1 MQAVRLVW
9 LAFAALV
16 AALFVVIPASALDVP
31 KLEGRVNDHADMLSA
46 DAEARIERTL
56 ESHEKATGQQFAVL
70 TIESL
75 EGDDLKD
82 FSIRTAEAWKL
93 GRAKEDDGLLLL
105 VVKKERMINIEVG
118 HGLEGT
124 VTDALSSRIIR
135 GVMEPAFKAG
145 DFAGGI
151 EGALNELV
159 RRESGGRAEAPPP
172 PPAPRERGPSPLS
185 LIILLLIFGPFLLR
199 LFGAGGGGGG
209 FGRRGRF
216 GGWYGGSW
224 GGFGGGGFSSGGF
237 GGGGFGGGGGF
248 SGGGGS
254 FGGGGASG
262 RW

>member
-1 MQAVRLVW
+1 VNAVRLVW
-9 LAFAALV
+9 LAFATIL
-16 AALFVVIPASALDVP
+16 AALFVVGPASALDVP
-31 KLEGRVNDHADMLSA
+31 KLEGRVNDRADMLSA

-56 ESHEKATGQQFAVL
+56 EAHEKATGEQFAVL

-75 EGDDLKD
+75 EGDDLKG
-82 FSIRTAEAWKL
+82 FSIRTVEAWKL
-93 GRAKEDDGLLLL
+93 GREKEDDGLLLL

-124 VTDALSSRIIR
+124 ITDALSSRIIR
-135 GVMEPAFKAG
+135 GVIEPAFKAG
-145 DFAGGI
+145 EFAAGI
-151 EGALNELV
+151 EGALIELT
-159 RRESGGRAEAPPP
+159 RREGASQPEPLPPP
-172 PPAPRERGPSPLS
+172 SAPQKRGPSPLT
-185 LIILLLIFGPFLLR
+185 LIVLLLIFGPFLLR
-199 LFGAGGGGGG
+199 LFGVGGGVGG

-224 GGFGGGGFSSGGF
+224 GGFGGGGFSSGGS